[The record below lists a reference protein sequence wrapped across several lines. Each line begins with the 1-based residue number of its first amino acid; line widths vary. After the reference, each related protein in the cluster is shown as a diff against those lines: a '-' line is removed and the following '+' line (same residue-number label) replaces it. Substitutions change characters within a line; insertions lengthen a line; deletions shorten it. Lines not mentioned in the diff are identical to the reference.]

1 MLILYFFISIIVIIL
16 CICAYVRIK
25 FRFWAKQ
32 PIFHIY
38 DLWYYIFPPGIICID
53 LPEREDKYN
62 NFKNIKTTTLDCIT
76 DIEKSRFVEFI
87 QRHFLRDKTLHYAP
101 KGDNIWPFM
110 EGLEGGPTFL
120 SFYKTEDMAI
130 DTKTGVVAET
140 DQILGTMVSY
150 SLQVVIN
157 NGKPDAFFNVYY
169 VDYLCVHSDHR
180 KKSIAPQLIQ
190 THHYHQRHCNK
201 KIQISLFKRE
211 GHLTAAIP
219 LCLYTAYG
227 YTISNIFKIREIRE
241 KNPPSINLIEVSHK
255 NMSHLSDFIKT
266 TQSKFEISISPS
278 LANLAGL
285 IKTENIYVYLLIENH
300 EVLAAYYFKKQCSYI
315 EDEYGC
321 DGKNKKEI
329 LTCFASIIADG
340 IDNNIFIIGF
350 KDAMDTIV
358 AKYPTYSILM
368 IEGKSDNVLLNKI
381 LSSMSP
387 TIFAVP
393 CAYYFYNFAY
403 ATFKPENTFILI

>member
-1 MLILYFFISIIVIIL
+1 MLILYFFISVIAIIL

-25 FRFWAKQ
+25 FKFWAKQ

-62 NFKNIKTTTLDCIT
+62 NFKNIKTTSLDRIS

-101 KGDNIWPFM
+101 KWDNIWPFM

-120 SFYKTEDMAI
+120 SFYKTEDMII
-130 DTKTGVVAET
+130 DTKTGAVMATE
-140 DQILGTMVSY
+140 QILGTMVSY

-190 THHYHQRHCNK
+190 THHYHQRHGNK

-219 LCLYTAYG
+219 LCLYSDYG
-227 YTISNIFKIREIRE
+227 YTISAILGSEERI
-241 KNPPSINLIEVSHK
+241 PPSINLIEVSHK

-266 TQSKFEISISPS
+266 IQSKFEISISPS

-285 IKTENIYVYLLIENH
+285 IKAENIYVYLLIEEN
-300 EVLAAYYFKKQCSYI
+300 EVLCAYYFKKQCSYM
-315 EDEYGC
+315 EDEYSGS
-321 DGKNKKEI
+321 KINNKREI
-329 LTCFASIIADG
+329 LTCFASIVADG
-340 IDNNIFIIGF
+340 VLSNNIFINGF
-350 KDAMDTIV
+350 KKAIKTIV
-358 AKYPTYSILM
+358 AKYPNYSVLM

-403 ATFKPENTFILI
+403 GTFKPEKTFILI